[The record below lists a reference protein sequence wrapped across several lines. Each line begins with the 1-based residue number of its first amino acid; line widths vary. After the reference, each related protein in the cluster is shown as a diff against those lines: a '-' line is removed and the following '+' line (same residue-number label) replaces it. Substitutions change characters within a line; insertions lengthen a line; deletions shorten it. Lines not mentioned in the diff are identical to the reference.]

1 MKINHVNYFLGV
13 FWFIASLFISSL
25 NDVLTKYLGS
35 SINPYEVV
43 FFRYLFGTLT
53 LLPFMMYYG
62 KRTFV
67 TSRPMVHV
75 LRGCL
80 LFGGIALW
88 CHALNVVTVTAATV
102 INFTIPLFVLI
113 FARIFLGENVTL
125 TRWVATIIGL
135 IGIIVVI
142 NPISDDFNVMSASLI
157 FGSIMFAGLDVI
169 NKKYV
174 IKESMFSMLFY
185 SNIVTLALSSVPAFY
200 NWSFPSTQDL
210 LLLLVLGGGANLILY
225 FLLKSFALIDASAV
239 APYRYVELL
248 DNFIRFLQ
256 FCLIFFS
263 IFAINFWMCFLI
275 FSQSL
280 FIFFSIFI
288 LMIIGLI
295 IHFYFVFMFSTIR

>member
-125 TRWVATIIGL
+125 TRWVVTIIGL

-142 NPISDDFNVMSASLI
+142 NPVYNHLHHSTN
-157 FGSIMFAGLDVI
+157 
-169 NKKYV
+169 
-174 IKESMFSMLFY
+174 SML
-185 SNIVTLALSSVPAFY
+185 
-200 NWSFPSTQDL
+200 
-210 LLLLVLGGGANLILY
+210 
-225 FLLKSFALIDASAV
+225 
-239 APYRYVELL
+239 RL
-248 DNFIRFLQ
+248 D
-256 FCLIFFS
+256 
-263 IFAINFWMCFLI
+263 
-275 FSQSL
+275 
-280 FIFFSIFI
+280 
-288 LMIIGLI
+288 G
-295 IHFYFVFMFSTIR
+295 

>member
-142 NPISDDFNVMSASLI
+142 NPISDDFNVMSASLV

-248 DNFIRFLQ
+248 I
-256 FCLIFFS
+256 S
-263 IFAINFWMCFLI
+263 A
-275 FSQSL
+275 SL
-280 FIFFSIFI
+280 AYFIFNEVPTAHTLIGAV
-288 LMIIGLI
+288 IIIPSTL
-295 IHFYFVFMFSTIR
+295 FVIYNEIKK

>member
-35 SINPYEVV
+35 SNNPYEVV
-43 FFRYLFGTLT
+43 FFRYFFGTLT

-113 FARIFLGENVTL
+113 FARIPIILVQS
-125 TRWVATIIGL
+125 IIG
-135 IGIIVVI
+135 
-142 NPISDDFNVMSASLI
+142 N
-157 FGSIMFAGLDVI
+157 
-169 NKKYV
+169 
-174 IKESMFSMLFY
+174 
-185 SNIVTLALSSVPAFY
+185 
-200 NWSFPSTQDL
+200 L
-210 LLLLVLGGGANLILY
+210 LRY
-225 FLLKSFALIDASAV
+225 FHL
-239 APYRYVELL
+239 
-248 DNFIRFLQ
+248 
-256 FCLIFFS
+256 
-263 IFAINFWMCFLI
+263 FLI
-275 FSQSL
+275 MPIYAHLFLFSQ
-280 FIFFSIFI
+280 ITSII
-288 LMIIGLI
+288 YI
-295 IHFYFVFMFSTIR
+295 

>member
-1 MKINHVNYFLGV
+1 MKTNAVNYFLGV

-53 LLPFMMYYG
+53 LLPFMLFYG

-88 CHALNVVTVTAATV
+88 CHALNVVIVTVATV

-125 TRWVATIIGL
+125 TRWIATIVGL
-135 IGIIVVI
+135 VGIVIVI
-142 NPISDDFNVMSASLI
+142 NPISPDFNVMSALLI

-185 SNIVTLALSSVPAFY
+185 SNIVTLILSIIPAFS
-200 NWSFPSTQDL
+200 NWSMPTTQDL

-248 DNFIRFLQ
+248 ISASLAYMIFGEVPTMHT
-256 FCLIFFS
+256 LIGAAVIIPS
-263 IFAINFWMCFLI
+263 T
-275 FSQSL
+275 L
-280 FIFFSIFI
+280 FVIYNEIKK
-288 LMIIGLI
+288 
-295 IHFYFVFMFSTIR
+295 